1 MKLYI
6 SGPMT
11 GRPQLNYPAFFQAEE
26 ELKSY
31 GFEISNP
38 AQYPDNGETWAECL
52 RRDLK
57 DLLECDGVATL
68 PGWSRSKGA
77 RLEVNVARRLGME
90 VGLVGL
96 WKLRRAAE
104 WLAKGN

>member
-1 MKLYI
+1 MRLYI

-11 GRPQLNYPAFFQAEE
+11 GRPQLNYPAFFTAESQLRDMGYE
-26 ELKSY
+26 V
-31 GFEISNP
+31 SNP

-57 DLLECDGVATL
+57 DLLECDGVAAL
-68 PGWSRSKGA
+68 PGWQKSKGA

-90 VGLVGL
+90 VMDVKHWKVRWEL
-96 WKLRRAAE
+96 WRA
-104 WLAKGN
+104 LGV